1 METNFFLFPLAF
13 MGFVFTFK
21 MLVDVIGATVMFFH
35 KTNISRQRVRV
46 LEEKVDVIT
55 RTLTSN
61 KINVEFPTDLYLGN
75 PRLKD

>member
-1 METNFFLFPLAF
+1 METNFFLVPLAI
-13 MGFVFTFK
+13 MGVGFIIK
-21 MLVDVIGATVMFFH
+21 MLVDVLGATVVFFH

-55 RTLTSN
+55 LALISN